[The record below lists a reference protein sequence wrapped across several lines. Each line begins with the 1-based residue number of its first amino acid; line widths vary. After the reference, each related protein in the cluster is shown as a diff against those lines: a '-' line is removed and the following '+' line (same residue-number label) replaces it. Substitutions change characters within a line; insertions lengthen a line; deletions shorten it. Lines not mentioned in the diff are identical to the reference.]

1 MWRAGSAR
9 TSWRN
14 VANVTVS
21 GCLRVSA
28 EAVTRRAGRA
38 TTAAKAIVSARRHHE
53 GRVRSRIVSA
63 AIAAMIN
70 ANGRTGT
77 SSRIEMGSGVYAEY
91 WLEPDQ
97 YRRIIVAVAAAQI
110 ASRPRASP
118 NPAATR
124 DSVSPNIL

>member
-14 VANVTVS
+14 AANASVS

-28 EAVTRRAGRA
+28 EAVTRSAGRA
-38 TTAAKAIVSARRHHE
+38 TTAAKTIVSARRHHD

-63 AIAAMIN
+63 AIAALIN
-70 ANGRTGT
+70 ANGWTGT

-91 WLEPDQ
+91 WLEPNQ
-97 YRRIIVAVAAAQI
+97 YRRKKAAVA
-110 ASRPRASP
+110 
-118 NPAATR
+118 
-124 DSVSPNIL
+124 